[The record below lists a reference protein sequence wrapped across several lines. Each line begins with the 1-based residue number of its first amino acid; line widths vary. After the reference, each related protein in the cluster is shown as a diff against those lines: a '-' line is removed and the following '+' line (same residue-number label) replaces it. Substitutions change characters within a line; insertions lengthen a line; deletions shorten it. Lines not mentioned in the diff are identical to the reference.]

1 MTAIKAYYNGQ
12 VFVPENP
19 VSAEINQKALI
30 TLLDEEDAVELK
42 KKQLLG
48 LAGSISHEDYL
59 EIEKALED
67 TERIY
72 SDEW

>member
-1 MTAIKAYYNGQ
+1 MTTIKAYYDGQ

-19 VSAEINQKALI
+19 VAATINQKAII
-30 TLLDEEDAVELK
+30 TLLDEETASNSQK
-42 KKQLLG
+42 NQLLS

-67 TERIY
+67 TEKVNPN
-72 SDEW
+72 DG

>member
-1 MTAIKAYYNGQ
+1 MVAVKAYYNGPA
-12 VFVPENP
+12 FVPESP
-19 VSAEINQKALI
+19 VSANINQEAII
-30 TLLDEEDAVELK
+30 TFLEAESINTSQKDRLLS
-42 KKQLLG
+42 

-72 SDEW
+72 PNEW